1 MTQGGGGE
9 WVLSQGPRSAA
20 HTGGREP
27 ALLTPRCAHGASS
40 QTSVMGLVWG
50 LREVSGG
57 VRHRAWEVA
66 RVPAGGSSPEGS
78 VALKKR
84 REAPWPWFAG
94 RVVRR
99 ARGQSWT
106 GGSGPSPG
114 CLLGGP
120 RTPLGSARSGFSR
133 AFGLLSA
140 GCMGGC
146 ERKPWQEWLSWS
158 QARGLG
164 RSGRDSSA
172 PLPSGPRVPGGG
184 RRVAPVGCS
193 ACSAHW
199 PLSPL
204 DASLMRQP
212 ATSPGTGWG
221 RGPNRAGRGPEAA
234 APGVTRWRS

>member
-9 WVLSQGPRSAA
+9 WVLSQGPRSAT
-20 HTGGREP
+20 HTGGRKP

-40 QTSVMGLVWG
+40 QTGVMGLVWG

-66 RVPAGGSSPEGS
+66 RVPAGGSSREGS

-84 REAPWPWFAG
+84 RKALWPWFAG

-106 GGSGPSPG
+106 GGSGPSPR

-140 GCMGGC
+140 GCTGGC

-164 RSGRDSSA
+164 PERESRPQHRCHLGRGCLAVGAVS
-172 PLPSGPRVPGGG
+172 PT
-184 RRVAPVGCS
+184 VGCS

-204 DASLMRQP
+204 DTSLMRQP
-212 ATSPGTGWG
+212 ATSPDTGWG
-221 RGPNRAGRGPEAA
+221 RGPNRAG
-234 APGVTRWRS
+234 